1 MDDYSKVI
9 DILNS
14 DDCYMVKNHINELIN
29 DQGFI
34 DRIIIEKNPF
44 VFDRFMK
51 MCEYKIDTSV
61 IYERR
66 DKYIYKLIN
75 KLTGDNYHEILGL
88 KNTSTDKVVKRFLT
102 EYIVNYYFHDNYYN
116 VMSNFFQMIKYL
128 RSTGKK
134 LVSKDHINL
143 YNEFVRLLDL
153 PMEEQIKLFYNHS
166 TDNIIEMFYDDMTTV
181 KEDSHKEL
189 VDKTIKL
196 TKHSELY
203 QKDTSERLDI
213 DVYMLDGEDFYGFVR
228 CLAIRSDETHAKE
241 DYVLCKSQRLGYSFS
256 YIGSNNIG
264 TIDDEGKNV
273 TLFYDNIDYRNI
285 MYVHHADLHAGK
297 MEVQDEYLSE
307 KENEIFTPN
316 RLVAQTKNYNEVY
329 IKAGNNGIYPTAL
342 VCYDRISTTDIAF
355 AKKYNLAILVI
366 MRNKYKKFNTY
377 DDDYNDYSYVI

>member
-1 MDDYSKVI
+1 MY
-9 DILNS
+9 LN
-14 DDCYMVKNHINELIN
+14 
-29 DQGFI
+29 
-34 DRIIIEKNPF
+34 
-44 VFDRFMK
+44 
-51 MCEYKIDTSV
+51 
-61 IYERR
+61 
-66 DKYIYKLIN
+66 
-75 KLTGDNYHEILGL
+75 
-88 KNTSTDKVVKRFLT
+88 
-102 EYIVNYYFHDNYYN
+102 
-116 VMSNFFQMIKYL
+116 
-128 RSTGKK
+128 
-134 LVSKDHINL
+134 
-143 YNEFVRLLDL
+143 
-153 PMEEQIKLFYNHS
+153 
-166 TDNIIEMFYDDMTTV
+166 
-181 KEDSHKEL
+181 HKEL

-196 TKHSELY
+196 TKNSELY

-342 VCYDRISTTDIAF
+342 VCYDRISVTDITF

-366 MRNKYKKFNTY
+366 MRDKYKKFNTY